1 METGR
6 RNVVTRT
13 KEKRLS
19 NAERKKR
26 RKEQRARERE
36 RAARMRTLKR
46 IGGMAALALVVVA
59 LGFGGY
65 RLVTGAKFYPP
76 TDLSGHSEEIPP
88 SHILSEPMPL
98 AIQKHMLEH
107 ADGQG
112 PPGIVI
118 NYNCEDFPCEPDLIE
133 RMTAI
138 AQEYPDRVYLAP
150 FPDMDA
156 KITLTR
162 LGKLE
167 VLDSFDEQRI
177 RAFIEER

>member
-1 METGR
+1 
-6 RNVVTRT
+6 VTRGE
-13 KEKRLS
+13 EKRLS
-19 NAERKKR
+19 KAERKKR
-26 RKEQRARERE
+26 RKELRAKERQ
-36 RAARMRTLKR
+36 RAARMRALKR
-46 IGGMAALALVVVA
+46 IGGIAALALVAVA

-65 RLVTGAKFYPP
+65 RLVKGAKFYPP
-76 TDLSGHSEEIPP
+76 TDLNGHSEEIPP
-88 SHILSEPMPL
+88 GHILSAPMPL
-98 AIQKHMLEH
+98 PIQKHMLEH

-133 RMTAI
+133 RLTAI

-156 KITLTR
+156 KIALTR
-162 LGKLE
+162 FGELE

-177 RAFIEER
+177 RAFIER